1 MKLTT
6 LLLFA
11 VIMQVSAGTYAQKI
25 SLSLKDAK
33 LLTVFDQISD
43 QTGYSFVFT
52 SSILQHA
59 SKVSLQVKNAD
70 LKEVL
75 DQVFRN
81 QPLEFTI
88 DHKTVL
94 VKKKPSPSAGN
105 PLTRFSAL
113 AIKGKVVDENN
124 YPLSGVNV
132 VLKSQNKVLGST
144 DANGNFSVTIPE
156 NGGILLFTF
165 VGMESQEVEVQ
176 ANAKFINIK
185 MRSKSILASD
195 VVITGYTKTSKRM
208 MTGSVTTLDSTVFAN
223 KPFPNVDD
231 LLKGQIAGV
240 VVSAQSGQPGTA
252 QKIRIRG
259 TNTISGDAEPLW
271 VIDGVPLQDNQPNIP
286 SSSEIKAGS
295 LDNIF
300 LTGVAGIN
308 PNDIESISVLK
319 DASAAAIYGSRA
331 AGGVIVVT
339 TKRGKAGKMRLNYS
353 SLFTVGTAPQRD
365 AGLMNAAEKIAYE
378 QGLWDEF
385 SAKGFQES
393 KTNPAIKY
401 PVIGITGM
409 LRSGKGQFAGMST
422 TQQDA
427 ELARYAQINENGYD
441 LLFRNSLSNT
451 QHLSLSGG
459 GDKYAYYSSF
469 GYTDN
474 AGLVKKNDYNRY
486 NFKTNL
492 DINPIDAVKI
502 KIGIDYYAVKSKSPA
517 LNSVDP
523 FKYTYFANPYES
535 PYHADG
541 SYRNDETYYS
551 LNQLNDPLS
560 VSTKPVI
567 PETGFNIMR
576 ELDETSSLTKKNQT
590 LISAGVDVK
599 LSSKITFES
608 LGSYKF
614 SNNSLNEIFG
624 INTKAAF
631 DNRLSLDKLNKKQYA
646 SINQTNTNSSEY
658 LLRGQFAYRD
668 HFGKNSSL
676 TAYAGSEMRAS
687 DSKGFY
693 SKRYGYDPITGNT
706 NTPLPAPTNDKTID
720 YDILQ
725 EYLAAIDRSSGD
737 VFSEDRFV
745 SFYAATE
752 FGLYDKYLFNLSVRA
767 DGSSYFG
774 NDKQF
779 NPTWSAGFGWH
790 LAEEGFMDALKP
802 ALTRATLRLA
812 TGYTGNISKSVTP
825 QLILKYLNEVRNSN
839 GNTYPMGE
847 VLAAP
852 NPLLRWE
859 KTYDVKASL
868 DFGLFKDRLNGL
880 FEAYYRKSNDLV
892 TRTQTL
898 SSTGFTDQQ
907 YNTASL
913 ENKGLEFTLSGRPIV
928 TKDFKLS
935 LSVNFNYNLNK
946 VTRFNAPYS
955 SMSLANTWEG
965 YPLNPVFSGK
975 YTGIDPE
982 TGLYLYQLRP
992 DALINK
998 STDLNKTDNYRY
1010 YLGTQIAP
1018 YTGGFNLGMSYK
1030 SFSLNVGGA
1039 YSWGAK
1045 SFEYLPSPASFVGAK
1060 KGTLNESTQVFE
1072 NDLYGQHLNVRKNA
1086 ANRWTAQNTSAATYP
1101 RIWDPFGPKYDFGY
1115 YNPMDPEITRGAYLK
1130 NLSYLRIRSIILSY
1144 NLPAKMLQPV
1154 KLSNVGFSLSMNNFF
1169 TFTNYDGM
1177 DPETPGATY
1186 PISRSVSFGVN
1197 VGF

>member
-11 VIMQVSAGTYAQKI
+11 LIMQVSAAGYGQKI
-25 SLSLKDAK
+25 SLSLRDAR
-33 LLTVFDQISD
+33 LATVFDQISD
-43 QTGYSFVFT
+43 QTGYGFVFT
-52 SSILQHA
+52 NSILQHA
-59 SKVSLQVKNAD
+59 TTVSVHVKNAD

-81 QPLEFTI
+81 QPLEYTI
-88 DHKTVL
+88 DHTTVL
-94 VKKKPSPSAGN
+94 VKRKASTLTGN
-105 PLTRFSAL
+105 QRFVL
-113 AIKGKVVDENN
+113 MDIKGKVVDEYNN
-124 YPLSGVNV
+124 PLAGVNV
-132 VLKSQNKVLGST
+132 LLKSQNKVLASTNGDGS
-144 DANGNFSVTIPE
+144 FSISLPE
-156 NGGILLFTF
+156 SGGILLFSYI
-165 VGMESQEVEVQ
+165 GMESQEVQVQ
-176 ANAKFINIK
+176 SGMKFINVK
-185 MRSKSILASD
+185 MVSKSILASD
-195 VVITGYTKTSKRM
+195 VVITGYTKTSKKM
-208 MTGSVTTLDSTVFAN
+208 MTGSTSTLDSTVFAN

-231 LLKGQIAGV
+231 IFKGQIPGV

-259 TNTISGDAEPLW
+259 TSTISGDAEPLW
-271 VIDGVPLQDNQPNIP
+271 VIDGIPLQDNPPNIP
-286 SSSEIKAGS
+286 SSSEIKSGS

-308 PNDIESISVLK
+308 PNDIESITVLK

-353 SLFTVGTAPQRD
+353 SLLTVGTAPQRD
-365 AGLMNAAEKIAYE
+365 AGLMNSAEKIAFE

-385 SAKGFQES
+385 SAKAFLES
-393 KTNPAIKY
+393 KTNPMVKY

-409 LRSGKGQFAGMST
+409 VRSGKGQFAGMNAA
-422 TQQDA
+422 QQDA

-459 GDKYAYYSSF
+459 GDKYGYYTSF
-469 GYTDN
+469 GYVDN

-492 DINPIDAVKI
+492 DINPVESVKI
-502 KIGIDYYAVKSKSPA
+502 KIGIDYYALKSKSPA
-517 LNSVDP
+517 LNRVDP
-523 FKYTYFANPYES
+523 FKYAYFANTYES

-560 VSTKPVI
+560 VATKPVI

-576 ELDETSSLTKKNQT
+576 EMDETSSLTRKNQT

-599 LSSKITFES
+599 LSNKFTFES

-614 SNNSLNEIFG
+614 ISNTLNEIFG

-631 DNRLSLDKLNKKQYA
+631 DNRLSLDEYNKKQYA
-646 SINQTNTNSSEY
+646 SINQTHTNSNEY
-658 LLRGQFAYRD
+658 LLRGQLAYRD
-668 HFGKNSSL
+668 QFGKNNSL
-676 TAYAGSEMRAS
+676 TAYVGSEMKAS
-687 DSKGFY
+687 DTKGGY

-706 NTPLPAPTNDKTID
+706 NTPLPPPTDNKTID
-720 YDILQ
+720 YDVLQ
-725 EYLAAIDRSSGD
+725 RYLAAIDRASGD
-737 VFSEDRFV
+737 LFAENRFV

-752 FGLYDKYLFNLSVRA
+752 LGLHEKYIFNLSFRA

-779 NPTWSAGFGWH
+779 NPTWAAGFGWH
-790 LAEEGFMDALKP
+790 LAEEGFMATLKP
-802 ALTRATLRLA
+802 ILSRATLRLS
-812 TGYTGNISKSVTP
+812 TGYTGNISKVVSP
-825 QLILKYLNEVRNSN
+825 QLILKYLDQVRNIN
-839 GNTYPMGE
+839 GNTYRMGD
-847 VLAAP
+847 VLSAP

-868 DFGLFKDRLNGL
+868 DFGLFNDRLNGL
-880 FEAYYRKSNDLV
+880 FEAYYRKSDDLV
-892 TRTQTL
+892 TTTQTL
-898 SSTGFTDQQ
+898 STTGFENQE
-907 YNTASL
+907 YNAASL
-913 ENKGLEFTLSGRPIV
+913 ENRGLEFTLSGRPIV
-928 TKDFKLS
+928 TKDFKLN

-946 VTRFNAPYS
+946 VTHFNAPYS
-955 SMSLANTWEG
+955 SMGRSNIWEG

-975 YTGIDPE
+975 HTGIDPE

-992 DALINK
+992 DAVINK
-998 STDLNKTDNYRY
+998 STDLNKADNYRY
-1010 YLGTQIAP
+1010 YLGTETAP
-1018 YTGGFNLGMSYK
+1018 YTGGFNVGINYK
-1030 SFSLNVGGA
+1030 SFALNVGGN

-1045 SFEYLPSPASFVGAK
+1045 SFEYLPPPASYVGAR
-1060 KGTLNESTQVFE
+1060 KGTVNQSTQVFQ
-1072 NDLYGQHLNVRKNA
+1072 NDLYAQHLNVRKNA
-1086 ANRWTAQNTSAATYP
+1086 SNRWTPQNTDAASYP
-1101 RIWDPFGPKYDFGY
+1101 RIWDPFGKQYDFEY
-1115 YNPMDPEITRGAYLK
+1115 YNPMDPDITRGAYLK
-1130 NLSYLRIRSIILSY
+1130 NLSYLRIRSITLSY
-1144 NLPAKMLQPV
+1144 NLPAKMLQPI
-1154 KLSNVGFSLSMNNFF
+1154 KLSSVAFSLSMNNFF

-1197 VGF
+1197 VGL